1 MDTDASTDHDLGSA
15 LQGVAALLDYIR
27 WVSFFAKDSS
37 GRFIAANRNFLKL
50 CGVRRLDDLLG
61 RSDRDFFEPARARL
75 YMEDDRKVFATGRP
89 VESRIEPEPLVGPL
103 PGADLI
109 VTNKMPVRLGDGR
122 IGAVAGVCL
131 HLADA
136 AMFSAELG
144 GFAALL
150 RRMEETPGAAWDL
163 SELAASQGMSVSKFE
178 RQFKR
183 LFFMT
188 PAAYRQSLRL
198 RRARHDLITTRK
210 PVGQIAIEQGFY
222 DQSHFT
228 KRFRAAF
235 GCSPLRC
242 RREAEQR

>member
-1 MDTDASTDHDLGSA
+1 
-15 LQGVAALLDYIR
+15 
-27 WVSFFAKDSS
+27 
-37 GRFIAANRNFLKL
+37 
-50 CGVRRLDDLLG
+50 
-61 RSDRDFFEPARARL
+61 
-75 YMEDDRKVFATGRP
+75 
-89 VESRIEPEPLVGPL
+89 
-103 PGADLI
+103 
-109 VTNKMPVRLGDGR
+109 MPVRLGDGR